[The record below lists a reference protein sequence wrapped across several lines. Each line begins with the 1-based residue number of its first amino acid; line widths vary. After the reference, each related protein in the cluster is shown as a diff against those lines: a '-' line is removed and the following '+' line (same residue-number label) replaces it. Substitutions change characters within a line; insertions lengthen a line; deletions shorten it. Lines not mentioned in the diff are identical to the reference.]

1 MWSVSSAAWGT
12 SWLALG
18 IAPEH
23 YLKTTQGALVIKD
36 FVTGLVKAGVF
47 GMLISMIACHAGLTV
62 RGGAVGVGNATTQTV
77 VKSIVAIIGMDAVF
91 TAIFY
96 AFGL

>member
-1 MWSVSSAAWGT
+1 V
-12 SWLALG
+12 
-18 IAPEH
+18 
-23 YLKTTQGALVIKD
+23 VRD
-36 FVTGLVKAGVF
+36 FLTGLVKAAVF
-47 GMLISMIACHAGLTV
+47 GAMIAMIACHAGLTV

-91 TAIFY
+91 TAVFY